1 MMQQPTSIQKH
12 VDYDVFEIITL
23 SICMPIKKP
32 THDSQ
37 LQQPEKQ
44 IHRL

>member
-1 MMQQPTSIQKH
+1 MIQQPTSIQEH
-12 VDYDVFEIITL
+12 IDNDVFEIITL
-23 SICMPIKKP
+23 SICMPIIKP